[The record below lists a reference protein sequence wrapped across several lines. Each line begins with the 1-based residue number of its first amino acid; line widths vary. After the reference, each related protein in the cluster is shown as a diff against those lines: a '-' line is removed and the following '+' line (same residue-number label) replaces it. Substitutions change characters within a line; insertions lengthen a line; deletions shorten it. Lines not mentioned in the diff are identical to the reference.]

1 MRPLTLLSSG
11 FERAYPTGKILPGLE
26 CSADRAPASA
36 HGIDRLGQSSA
47 LRYFL
52 LALPDAVLAGAGHR
66 LRPLDQAPKRTSDPP
81 FAARTKWPA
90 GVGPLAVTY
99 NSSEDDIG
107 TVFKV

>member
-11 FERAYPTGKILPGLE
+11 FERAYPTGKILPGLK
-26 CSADRAPASA
+26 C
-36 HGIDRLGQSSA
+36 SA